1 MVQAVSEFVKV
12 ALKAKSQNAPAQ
24 GKAFAS
30 CRLLITFLVLRSTGK
45 MADFLL
51 HRCASLEGLIPFILQ
66 NFEIPPVTSS
76 IETVKDDKERSSEL
90 VSLACST
97 GKNLILRSYS
107 LLISVSLTLHMWGAD
122 SCQNLYNSENL
133 NQLVVLIEIGNSRN
147 QRLILKLLRKSIQN
161 KSAKAKIVAHS
172 KTVAQVS
179 LH

>member
-1 MVQAVSEFVKV
+1 MLLRKV
-12 ALKAKSQNAPAQ
+12 RL
-24 GKAFAS
+24 FAS
-30 CRLLITFLVLRSTGK
+30 CRLLIISPVLRSTGK